1 MRDMRHPNAACI
13 LFVFYRDQLTV
24 AVVKETIKCIWSRRG
39 ADSPFAATRQV
50 VGNFPE

>member
-24 AVVKETIKCIWSRRG
+24 AVVKQSIKIYLVASG